1 MDTLIFDLDGTIVD
15 LFHVKHWLK
24 DLRAESTSPYEKA
37 KPIYNMNELNE
48 LIQELK
54 QKYKIIVVTWT
65 SKGGSKEYNKE
76 VKKAKKEW
84 LEKYDFPF
92 DEIHC
97 IKYGTTKANAVRKY
111 GTNQILF
118 DDNKKVRTGWKLGKT
133 VNAKENILPILK
145 ELI

>member
-1 MDTLIFDLDGTIVD
+1 
-15 LFHVKHWLK
+15 VKHWLK

>member
-24 DLRAESTSPYEKA
+24 DLRAENTAPYKEA
-37 KPIYNMNELNE
+37 SPIYNMNELNKI
-48 LIQELK
+48 IQELK

-97 IKYGTTKANAVRKY
+97 IKYGTTKANAVRRY
-111 GTNQILF
+111 GKNQILF
-118 DDNKKVRTGWKLGKT
+118 DDNEKVRKGWKLGKT
-133 VNAKENILPILK
+133 VDAKENILPVLK